1 MYAQKELC
9 QGLRVINSIL
19 NFKELDRFDF
29 WSDRTFRTDYIV
41 NQLLR
46 LLLQFVVYRVLTNE
60 LIERVLMNA

>member
-29 WSDRTFRTDYIV
+29 RSDRTFRTDYIV
-41 NQLLR
+41 NLLR